1 MSKGNMLL
9 GHARG
14 KVGDLVFSR
23 SNGEQVVR
31 ARAAV
36 VRNPKTEAQ
45 IIQRILLN
53 TVSQAYSAFR
63 AITDHSFEGVQTG
76 QPSMSRFM
84 AVNLKNLRARVAG
97 VDEGEWD
104 NINAFTPIGSNE
116 LEVNAY
122 TISTGSLPTVPVAFG
137 SGAGNGGHIVVAENT
152 YQGVLDAFGLNAGDQ
167 LTFVSMTTDAAFR
180 TSFEFARVILMP
192 NDGDLSSAFVVDG
205 AINKPNV
212 LNEGSFN
219 SLAFADGKLQF
230 KIVAGNTG
238 AAGVIVSR
246 RTSDGTWRRSNCTLT
261 VGNAV
266 YVGHSLLSAIIAS
279 EDGGDLELASDRY
292 LNNANNI
299 SGSSVDVGD
308 VIGDLSGTGDLGASQ
323 MMYGAPT
330 TWTVQS
336 GRMATL
342 HVYLDKD
349 VDTVTLTENTT
360 GLTLGYPY
368 NGRKNAFKLEGY
380 GAGMHSGVIKI
391 ALNGEEWGTIN
402 FTVSE

>member
-23 SNGEQVVR
+23 SNGEQIVR

-137 SGAGNGGHIVVAENT
+137 SGAGNGGHIVLAENT
-152 YQGVLDAFGLNAGDQ
+152 YQGVLDAFGLNSGDQ

-180 TSFEFARVILMP
+180 TTFEFARVILMP

-266 YVGHSLLSAIIAS
+266 YVGHSLLGAIIAS

-299 SGSSVDVGD
+299 ANGSSVYTYDGKTFDRIVVVNGLVYAVSTDGSYYAIKCNDVQSPHYNKFVGKD
-308 VIGDLSGTGDLGASQ
+308 NSGFVWSETGASPAFALVIQ
-323 MMYGAPT
+323 DREPADD
-330 TWTVQS
+330 
-336 GRMATL
+336 L
-342 HVYLDKD
+342 L
-349 VDTVTLTENTT
+349 
-360 GLTLGYPY
+360 Y
-368 NGRKNAFKLEGY
+368 NWLVAQGIPETFF
-380 GAGMHSGVIKI
+380 
-391 ALNGEEWGTIN
+391 GE
-402 FTVSE
+402 